1 MEAPG
6 GGEAFL
12 VDRLTY
18 QVLVSAATRRA
29 VIKLRQKGHTRMEN
43 TH

>member
-18 QVLVSAATRRA
+18 QGIRVSAATRHA
-29 VIKLRQKGHTRMEN
+29 VIKL
-43 TH
+43 

>member
-1 MEAPG
+1 MGAPG

-18 QVLVSAATRRA
+18 QGVLVSAATRRA
-29 VIKLRQKGHTRMEN
+29 VIKL
-43 TH
+43 